1 MNSIG
6 GFLGNDSTFGKLMTK
21 VGTIIAAN
29 IMFAVC
35 CIPFVTVG
43 AAQKALYH
51 TVFSLLNTEDAI
63 NPFRTFWQGFRKNFI
78 RTTLYWIGFCWY
90 NDTGLCGS
98 AGMPT
103 GGGRN
108 TIFFC
113 WNHSGDAHC
122 DGHRGIF
129 ISAFIRIHR

>member
-43 AAQKALYH
+43 AAQKALYQ
-51 TVFSLLNTEDAI
+51 AA
-63 NPFRTFWQGFRKNFI
+63 
-78 RTTLYWIGFCWY
+78 
-90 NDTGLCGS
+90 S
-98 AGMPT
+98 AAASPKYVKPPL
-103 GGGRN
+103 
-108 TIFFC
+108 FQKK
-113 WNHSGDAHC
+113 
-122 DGHRGIF
+122 
-129 ISAFIRIHR
+129 